1 MINFIT
7 CFTLRILRNAK
18 LQLFFE
24 MAKYFYPLTIK
35 YHYQIPVIKP
45 HLLHI

>member
-18 LQLFFE
+18 LQLFSE
-24 MAKYFYPLTIK
+24 MAKLYFQLKKNGLPLT
-35 YHYQIPVIKP
+35 Y
-45 HLLHI
+45 